1 MITFVSQRRMPLEMN
16 CSLLDCCLLSLSP
29 FPQSEVASCP
39 FLISIRFL
47 DVIVVNFNLAFHRCT
62 ARGEE
67 AREVPDGQV
76 RGAPNGAHQEAAA
89 RRDVDVRE
97 AARVVWRGKS
107 TTANP

>member
-1 MITFVSQRRMPLEMN
+1 MPLEMN

-39 FLISIRFL
+39 FLILIRFL

-76 RGAPNGAHQEAAA
+76 RGAPDGAHQEAAA